1 MSKVNASNRKDERIL
16 YFIYNILPYILMVPI
31 LALSIV
37 RVDIMKKTAESG
49 IEYSKS
55 VSITGLLNGDPNLF
69 GLLGSI
75 TMILCFLV
83 VPKQIKKYHKSGDG
97 LGIMFMP
104 LGLLCLFEVMS
115 SIENKR
121 MVEVGIV
128 FGILL
133 FVMSALGTF
142 KKTIGIVNICCI
154 IMAFAAIFLFLAGY
168 SPYCYNSYSFYRY
181 SEVTEQ
187 NEHVVA
193 GYYYLSYFIR
203 DVLLIFTYGLFSE
216 RIKRS
221 YDRSDRQTDKGGK
234 KQ

>member
-1 MSKVNASNRKDERIL
+1 MGKMNSSKSRDDRVSKFL
-16 YFIYNILPYILMVPI
+16 YDILPYILMVPI

-37 RVDIMKKTAESG
+37 RVDVMKKTAESG

-55 VSITGLLNGDPNLF
+55 VSVTGLLNGDPNLF
-69 GLLGSI
+69 GFLASI
-75 TMILCFLV
+75 TMVLCFLI
-83 VPKQIKKYHKSGDG
+83 VPKSIKKYHKSGDG

-115 SIENKR
+115 TIENKR

-128 FGILL
+128 FGIML
-133 FVMSALGTF
+133 FIVSALGTF

-181 SEVTEQ
+181 NEVTEQ

-203 DVLLIFTYGLFSE
+203 DVFLIFTYGLFSE
-216 RIKRS
+216 KIKRS
-221 YDRSDRQTDKGGK
+221 YDKSVIQIDKGGK
-234 KQ
+234 K